1 MEKEEMQQII
11 SDIIN
16 KYYGVYPLK
25 TISLG
30 GGSYARVFLS
40 EINEEPFK
48 IVVKIHLFPEKAK
61 QEADQLNILAKHSL
75 VKMPRVYYVHNKD
88 DFVSKDVLL
97 MEYIPNSINAA
108 DADEKLIENKRM
120 NIANEIIDNLIVFH
134 KTINNDGFGEIGSEH
149 YAADWNEYYK
159 RRVEIIMNKAEIM
172 YANGRLN
179 EAIFKVMD
187 KAFKYYEKIFYLP
200 VKTARLVHGD
210 YNTWNILLDN
220 KTHHVQAII
229 DPCNCCWADSEIDLY
244 QLNNAN
250 GKYYGLFEVY
260 KEKFSLSENYRIK
273 ISFYELFIEVMHHYD
288 TNADATY
295 KPFEEKLFMEK
306 NDLEEQMKNWILM

>member
-1 MEKEEMQQII
+1 MEKEETQQII
-11 SDIIN
+11 NFVIN

-25 TISLG
+25 IVTLG
-30 GGSYARVFLS
+30 GGSYARVFLV
-40 EINEEPFK
+40 EINEKPFE
-48 IVVKIHLFPEKAK
+48 IVVKIHLFHGKAS
-61 QEADQLNILAKHSL
+61 QEAEQLNVLAKHSL
-75 VKMPRVYYVHNKD
+75 VKMPQVYYVHNKD

-97 MEYIPNSINAA
+97 MEYISDTINAA
-108 DADEKLIENKRM
+108 DVSEKLVKNSLP
-120 NIANEIIDNLIVFH
+120 NIANEITDNLIAFH
-134 KTINNDGFGEIGSEH
+134 KTINKDGFGEIGSGH
-149 YAADWNEYYK
+149 YVADWNEYYK
-159 RRVEIIMNKAEIM
+159 HKSEIIIHKAESM
-172 YANGRLN
+172 CSNGRLN
-179 EAIFKVMD
+179 KAVFETMN
-187 KAFKYYEKIFYLP
+187 KAFNRYEKIFYLP

-250 GKYYGLFEVY
+250 GKYYGLFELY
-260 KEKFSLSENYRIK
+260 KNKFSLCENYRIK

-295 KPFEEKLFMEK
+295 KPFEDKLFMEK
-306 NDLEEQMKNWILM
+306 NDLEEQMKKIGY